1 MGNPDLNKLAEVAP
15 DVRRIST
22 KEAEANFEP
31 VKIIKHAGNA
41 ILVSE
46 EVWRGLTETLNL
58 VSILACEA
66 SYAPECV
73 NLLRSQQKV
82 WIDKMDAFL
91 MNFIGLVWLLEDTS
105 V

>member
-46 EVWRGLTETLNL
+46 EVWRGLTETLSL
-58 VSILACEA
+58 MAIPGMRGSIRSGMREPLAVSAE
-66 SYAPECV
+66 
-73 NLLRSQQKV
+73 
-82 WIDKMDAFL
+82 
-91 MNFIGLVWLLEDTS
+91 GLD
-105 V
+105 